1 MRLFSY
7 VVARDYGFAPNP
19 FFGVCTLATCKPR
32 IRAVAEPGDWVIGTG
47 SQQQRRRGYLVYAMK
62 VAYAITFDEYWRDAA
77 YRGKRPKLRGSWKQ
91 AYGDNIYCRNGVRG
105 WYQRDSHHSHA
116 DGSVN
121 EKNVARDTQADRVL
135 VGERYAYVGG
145 AGPRI
150 PARFREYGGHDVCAH
165 RGHKCRFPAAL
176 VQEFVTWF
184 ESLELQGFLARPLNW
199 KGGEWIDAA

>member
-1 MRLFSY
+1 MKLFSY

-32 IRAVAEPGDWVIGTG
+32 IRAVAEAGDWVIGTG
-47 SQQQRRRGYLVYAMK
+47 SEQRRGYLVYAMR

-77 YRGKRPKLRGSWKQ
+77 YRSKRPNLRGSWKQ

-105 WYQRDSHHSHA
+105 WHQHDSHHSHA

-135 VGERYAYVGG
+135 VGERYAYLGG

-150 PARFREYGGHDVCAH
+150 PASFRDYEGYDVCAH

-176 VQEFVTWF
+176 AQEVVAWF
-184 ESLELQGFLARPLNW
+184 ESLELQGFLGRPWNWEARRV
-199 KGGEWIDAA
+199 DR